1 MRPRRQGWL
10 TSSLVSIVA
19 IATVFLTLAALRR
32 PTTAGVWKNK
42 ASRDLATGAARGRSP
57 GTGIRSGTSLE
68 EGWRTVFREIFTD
81 DITSCW
87 SITDGDGAPSYG
99 WGTSV
104 YTHVVGGR
112 SAWCAGSLTGTS
124 HYTDDMDAWLISQ
137 PVELNALGERIWDAE
152 ISFEWWLEADRG
164 LEGSAATGTTGGL
177 RMAASPPSSGDWFGW
192 GVVREVSGAGSGWE
206 PAGSWTYVSGA
217 TSGWTRGWLPL
228 ADLLGEPQGLT
239 GTVRI
244 GFHFV
249 SDDDRRVG
257 RGAFIDDV
265 AIRVNRGHRVA
276 LPLVAGHR
284 GACGPVEDLLV
295 NGGFES
301 DWAEEASHWVKVF
314 PVDGEPYLTEK
325 GEFHTPPGWVAW
337 YRHDPGT
344 WDQPELGDIR
354 KVHVPYRVR
363 SGEKAARLFTFYRSH
378 DAGLMQQ
385 VSVVP
390 GSRLTLTG
398 YAHAWSN
405 HPFSGHGNCADDG
418 HCSAGVGWG
427 GHFLLPEEVPPPTG
441 DPWNDAVGNF
451 SFIVGIDPTGGADPF
466 ADSVVWGFEAFIYN
480 VYHKVPQ
487 VRATA
492 QGQTATVFL
501 RSRARWP
508 LKHNDAYW
516 DDVALL
522 GIREGT
528 DPTPQPAPWTYN
540 VISTGSKIGVH
551 ALRSNGVAGFS
562 QELTDA
568 GARFSVIKAVD
579 DFGWLAEVAAQS
591 PDSIVIGRRVWSMEG
606 CGGVE
611 GWDDDDIAYWAAE
624 AIERIL
630 NTLDANPGLDDTI
643 DYWEPYNEPD
653 PPGPEGYAALAE
665 LQKVTMDT
673 AEHHGLRLALFSLN
687 AGTPEWDEMV
697 AMVETGVFA
706 RARAGGHIL
715 ALHEG
720 TFTTHDP
727 TQYWGDKIP
736 PQDEVPDVNGAG
748 ALNFRYRYLYHL
760 LKASDQIIPLVV
772 SEWYCGD
779 EQSAATETLVGALT
793 WYDEELSED
802 YFVWG
807 VCPFTLGPTGQW
819 SHTDFERVYPGA
831 VDHMIQIRDRQ
842 NALPPF

>member
-1 MRPRRQGWL
+1 MDTW
-10 TSSLVSIVA
+10 LVSEPIE
-19 IATVFLTLAALRR
+19 L
-32 PTTAGVWKNK
+32 
-42 ASRDLATGAARGRSP
+42 SP
-57 GTGIRSGTSLE
+57 S
-68 EGWRTVFREIFTD
+68 
-81 DITSCW
+81 
-87 SITDGDGAPSYG
+87 
-99 WGTSV
+99 
-104 YTHVVGGR
+104 
-112 SAWCAGSLTGTS
+112 
-124 HYTDDMDAWLISQ
+124 
-137 PVELNALGERIWDAE
+137 GERIWDAGV
-152 ISFEWWLEADRG
+152 SFEWWLEAAQG
-164 LEGSAATGTTGGL
+164 VEGSEGGGTLGAL
-177 RMAASPPSSGDWFGW
+177 QRVASPPGSGDWLGW
-192 GVVREVSGAGSGWE
+192 GILRQAAGGGGGWE
-206 PAGSWTYVSGA
+206 LAAPWTYVSGF
-217 TSGWTRGWLPL
+217 TNGWMRGWLPL
-228 ADLLGEPQGLT
+228 GGFLAENQGIT
-239 GTVRI
+239 GTVRV

-249 SDDDRRVG
+249 SDVDGKVA
-257 RGAFIDDV
+257 RGAFVDDV
-265 AIRVNRGHRVA
+265 SVRVNQGHRVA
-276 LPLVAGHR
+276 LPLIAGAW
-284 GACGPVEDLLV
+284 GAGGPVEDLLV

-301 DWAEEASHWVKVF
+301 DWGEESSHWVKVF
-314 PVDGEPYLTEK
+314 PVDGEPYLAEK
-325 GEFHTPPGWVAW
+325 GEFHTPPGWLAW
-337 YRHDPGT
+337 YRHEPGT

-363 SGEKAARLFTFYRSH
+363 SGEKAARLFTSFRSH

-390 GSRLTLTG
+390 GSPLTLTA

-405 HPFSGHGNCADDG
+405 HDFPGHGECYNDG
-418 HCSAGVGWG
+418 QCSAGVGWG
-427 GHFLLPEEVPPPTG
+427 GHFLLPEDVPPPTG
-441 DPWNDAVGNF
+441 EPWHDAVGNF
-451 SFIVGIDPTGGADPF
+451 SFAVGIDPTGGTDPF
-466 ADSVVWGFEAFIYN
+466 AESVVWGTEAFIYN
-480 VYHKVPQ
+480 VYHQVPT

-492 QGQTATVFL
+492 RGQTATVFL
-501 RSRARWP
+501 RSLARWP
-508 LKHNDAYW
+508 FKHNDAYW

-522 GIREGT
+522 GIQEGT
-528 DPTPQPAPWTYN
+528 DPTPEPAPWTYD

-568 GARFSVIKAVD
+568 GTRFSVIKAVD
-579 DFGWLAEVAAQS
+579 DFGWLTEVAAES
-591 PDSIVIGRRVWSMEG
+591 PDTIFIGRRVWGMEG

-611 GWDDDDIAYWAAE
+611 GWDGDDMAYWAAE
-624 AIERIL
+624 AVERIL
-630 NTLDANPGLDDTI
+630 NTLAANPGLDGII

-665 LQKVTMDT
+665 LQKVTMGV
-673 AEHHGLRLALFSLN
+673 AEQHGLRLALFSLN

-736 PQDEVPDVNGAG
+736 PSEEVPDVDGAG

-760 LKASDQIIPLVV
+760 LKASNQVVPLVV

-779 EQSAATETLVGALT
+779 EQSASTETLVDALT

-819 SHTDFERVYPGA
+819 SHTDYERVYPGA
-831 VDHMIQIRDRQ
+831 VDHMIQIADRQ
-842 NALPPF
+842 NARPPF